1 MAKDQPLESNPLLRS
16 HYGPTGVTPEATAD
30 AVVVGAGP
38 NGLAAAIELARAGR
52 SVRVLERADRVGGGA
67 RTTELTLPGFRNDVC
82 SAVHPLAAGSPY
94 LRRLG
99 LERHGLELVYP
110 AIEAAH
116 PLDDGTAV
124 ALRRSVSDTA
134 AGLGQDGR
142 RYRSLIEP
150 LADGWDALGEFLL
163 SPPRP
168 PRNPLLAARFGVNA
182 IRSARGLA
190 DKMFAQTPA
199 RALMAGMA
207 AHSMR
212 PLGAPG
218 TAAFGFVLLTL
229 GHAVGWPVA
238 RGGSQAITDSMR
250 AVLERLGGVVET
262 EREVRSLSDIPRARA
277 ILFDISPRRL
287 IEICGDAL
295 PARYVRALGRYAYGP
310 GVFKIDYA
318 LDGPVPWRAEPC
330 REAGTVHLGGTFEE
344 IAAGELAVSRGAHP
358 ERPYVLVAQQS
369 MIDSTRAPAGQ
380 HTLWAYCHVPNGSP
394 VDMSSRI
401 EAQIERFA
409 PGFSDLILTRATRG
423 PAQVEAE
430 NPNYVGGDINGGL
443 ASLWQM
449 FARPVAS
456 LCPYATPN
464 PRIFICSA
472 STPPGGGVHGMCGY
486 HAARAALRRALT

>member
-1 MAKDQPLESNPLLRS
+1 MFARRFTRWRPARPTCGAWGSSDTGLSSCIRPSRRRIRWTTALPWLCAARSRTRLPAWGRTAVDTARSSSRWPMDGTPLESFSCP
-16 HYGPTGVTPEATAD
+16 P
-30 AVVVGAGP
+30 
-38 NGLAAAIELARAGR
+38 LARHEIR
-52 SVRVLERADRVGGGA
+52 CWPR
-67 RTTELTLPGFRNDVC
+67 
-82 SAVHPLAAGSPY
+82 GS
-94 LRRLG
+94 G
-99 LERHGLELVYP
+99 S
-110 AIEAAH
+110 
-116 PLDDGTAV
+116 TQ
-124 ALRRSVSDTA
+124 SD
-134 AGLGQDGR
+134 
-142 RYRSLIEP
+142 
-150 LADGWDALGEFLL
+150 
-163 SPPRP
+163 
-168 PRNPLLAARFGVNA
+168 
-182 IRSARGLA
+182 
-190 DKMFAQTPA
+190 
-199 RALMAGMA
+199 
-207 AHSMR
+207 H
-212 PLGAPG
+212 
-218 TAAFGFVLLTL
+218 
-229 GHAVGWPVA
+229 
-238 RGGSQAITDSMR
+238 
-250 AVLERLGGVVET
+250 
-262 EREVRSLSDIPRARA
+262 PRARA

-401 EAQIERFA
+401 ESQIERFA

-486 HAARAALRRALT
+486 HAARIALSELGITEYSPPGQPAAPQSQAR